1 MNEDTSP
8 GNDGLT
14 VEFYK
19 FFWAEIKYTFM
30 ASIIRDKLSSSLLRK
45 RIRTNL
51 K

>member
-19 FFWAEIKYTFM
+19 FFWEDIKYTYI
-30 ASIIRDKLSSSLLRK
+30 ASMIEGKLK
-45 RIRTNL
+45 GF
-51 K
+51 